1 MYVGEIQL
9 WESYAQGGES
19 QRRDDLICL
28 YLDWA
33 EKEALKWYKKLYVD
47 GVELNDFYQFAR
59 VGLIEAID
67 KFDYQL
73 GNKFQTFAQH
83 RVKGSILNG
92 IFKYSE
98 KGTWLNKCH
107 QGSTELLDEIIEANK
122 SVSNDSF
129 TFLTEVISDFVVS
142 DIAASDI
149 APNQHQCLKG
159 DVYCS
164 NEFDRLVSTI
174 KERMIEL
181 DDPVKSVMLFHYE
194 LGLSFTHISSLLEL
208 SRGRISQLHKDGLY
222 LLRTI

>member
-1 MYVGEIQL
+1 MYVGEVEL
-9 WESYAQGGES
+9 WESYTQDRES

-67 KFDYQL
+67 RFDYKL

-98 KGTWLNKCH
+98 KGTWLNKCY
-107 QGSTELLDEIIEANK
+107 QGSTELLDEIIDANK
-122 SVSNDSF
+122 SVSDDSF
-129 TFLTEVISDFVVS
+129 TFLNEVISDFLVS
-142 DIAASDI
+142 DLAGEEIV
-149 APNQHQCLKG
+149 PNQNKCFEG
-159 DVYCS
+159 DIYSS
-164 NEFDRLVSTI
+164 NEFDMLVSTV

-181 DDPVKSVMLFHYE
+181 DEPVKSVMLFHYE
-194 LGLSFTHISSLLEL
+194 LGLSFIHISYLLDL
-208 SRGRISQLHKDGLY
+208 SKGRISQLHKDGLY
-222 LLRTI
+222 MLRAI